1 MDKTE
6 LLNLITDEDIVNI
19 LTEEF
24 GAIKGSENSEQIIF
38 SSICHG
44 SNSFKLYWY
53 KTSKTFHCYVV
64 LFILKM
70 ISIIY
75 CSSCF

>member
-24 GAIKGSENSEQIIF
+24 GAIKGSENS
-38 SSICHG
+38 
-44 SNSFKLYWY
+44 
-53 KTSKTFHCYVV
+53 
-64 LFILKM
+64 
-70 ISIIY
+70 
-75 CSSCF
+75 